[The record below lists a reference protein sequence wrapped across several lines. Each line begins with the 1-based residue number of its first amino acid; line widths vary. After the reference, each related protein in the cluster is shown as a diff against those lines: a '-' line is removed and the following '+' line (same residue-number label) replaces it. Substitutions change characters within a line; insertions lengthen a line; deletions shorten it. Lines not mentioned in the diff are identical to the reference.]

1 MKLSEA
7 KHRLSIHQLWTH
19 FQLPGK
25 AMKSCRCPWRP
36 DHHPS
41 FSVFANGTKWKDH
54 GTGEAGDALDFFQR
68 VSGLS
73 QPDAC
78 CEFLRMASGGYIS
91 ASCFSQT
98 SPQRPI
104 IAPPA
109 LSLGAEPHWEAL
121 ARTRAVAMLA
131 VELAVERGLVQFGVF
146 RGRNAWFVTDSS
158 RRVVQARRLDGDR
171 WWPNGPK
178 AMNLLGGT
186 ASWPVGVADIES
198 FSRIIM
204 VEGGPDLLAAFHFL
218 LLAGRHLDV
227 TVVAMLGAS
236 NGIHPDAIGLFCSK
250 HVRIVPHRDAVGAD
264 ASTRWRRQL
273 GLAGANVGVV
283 PIATLALGR
292 DRMKDLNDLSRMPID
307 WQAMTARTLVFEF

>member
-7 KHRLSIHQLWTH
+7 KHRLSIPQLWTH

-41 FSVFANGTKWKDH
+41 FSVFHNGTKWKDH

-78 CEFLRMASGGYIS
+78 REFLRMASGGYSLPCS
-91 ASCFSQT
+91 ASPPFSKPHPAT
-98 SPQRPI
+98 
-104 IAPPA
+104 PPA

-121 ARTRAVAMLA
+121 ARTRAVAIWA

-158 RRVVQARRLDGDR
+158 RRVIQARRLDGDR

-204 VEGGPDLLAAFHFL
+204 VEGGPDILAAFHFL

-236 NGIHPDAIGLFCSK
+236 NGIHPDAIGLFADK
-250 HVRIVPHRDAVGAD
+250 LIRIVPHLDAVGAD
-264 ASTRWRRQL
+264 AAIRWRRQL
-273 GLAGANVGVV
+273 VLGGANVGVFSINPLV
-283 PIATLALGR
+283 LGKEKV
-292 DRMKDLNDLSRMPID
+292 KDLNDLCRMPID
-307 WQAMTARTLVFEF
+307 WQAMVARALVFEL

>member
-1 MKLSEA
+1 
-7 KHRLSIHQLWTH
+7 
-19 FQLPGK
+19 
-25 AMKSCRCPWRP
+25 MKSCRCPWRP

-78 CEFLRMASGGYIS
+78 REFLRMASGGYIS
-91 ASCFSQT
+91 ASSFPPT
-98 SPQRPI
+98 SPHRPI

-109 LSLGAEPHWEAL
+109 LSLGAESHWEAL
-121 ARTRAVAMLA
+121 AKKRAVAMLA
-131 VELAVERGLVQFGVF
+131 VESAVERGLVQFGVF

-158 RRVVQARRLDGDR
+158 RRVIQARRLDGDR

-186 ASWPVGVADIES
+186 ASWPVGVADIEL

-204 VEGGPDLLAAFHFL
+204 VEGGPDILAAFHFL

-250 HVRIVPHRDAVGAD
+250 HVRIVPHLDAVGAD
-264 ASTRWRRQL
+264 AAIRWRRQL
-273 GLAGANVGVV
+273 VLGGANVGVV

-292 DRMKDLNDLSRMPID
+292 DRMKDLNDLCPMPMD
-307 WQAMTARTLVFEF
+307 WQAMTARTLVFEL

>member
-7 KHRLSIHQLWTH
+7 KHRLSIPQLWTH

-36 DHHPS
+36 DRHPS
-41 FSVFANGTKWKDH
+41 FSVFHNGTKWKDH

-73 QPDAC
+73 PSDAC
-78 CEFLRMASGGYIS
+78 REFLRMASGGYIS
-91 ASCFSQT
+91 ASSFPPT

-121 ARTRAVAMLA
+121 ARTRAVAIWA

-146 RGRNAWFVTDSS
+146 RGRNAWFVTDSA

-186 ASWPVGVADIES
+186 ASWPVGVADMGS

-218 LLAGRHLDV
+218 LLAGRIADV

-273 GLAGANVGVV
+273 VLAGANVGVV

-292 DRMKDLNDLSRMPID
+292 DRMKDLNDLCRMPID
-307 WQAMTARTLVFEF
+307 WQAMVARALVFEL